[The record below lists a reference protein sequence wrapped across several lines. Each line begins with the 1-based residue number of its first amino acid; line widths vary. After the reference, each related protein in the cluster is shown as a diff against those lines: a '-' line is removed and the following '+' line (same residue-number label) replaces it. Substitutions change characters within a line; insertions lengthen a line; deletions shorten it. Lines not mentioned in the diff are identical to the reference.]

1 MYRIN
6 CLLCSALSLSQ
17 VSRSVGFIHTSE
29 ELLSNYSGLWGR
41 RPVSTRLEALNNIK
55 QRAKW
60 EDTIICV
67 VLRFV
72 HVIEMNTLRKQKRVY
87 PTTLLMLMT
96 KRLTDITSASESR
109 VLTLSWNGPVLKW
122 SIRICLDISLLKAGH
137 IRYIYITTSKVFP
150 HIWTKCWAE
159 ITQQEPETW
168 QLSNLIIKTY

>member
-1 MYRIN
+1 MQENEKLDPIP
-6 CLLCSALSLSQ
+6 
-17 VSRSVGFIHTSE
+17 
-29 ELLSNYSGLWGR
+29 W
-41 RPVSTRLEALNNIK
+41 LEALNNIK

-72 HVIEMNTLRKQKRVY
+72 HVIEMNTLRKQRRVY

-96 KRLTDITSASESR
+96 KQLTDITSASASR

-137 IRYIYITTSKVFP
+137 IRYIYITTSKVFS

-168 QLSNLIIKTY
+168 QLSNLIIKTYWCLAAGNLNQPNATLHGELYQSHACW